1 MPLRDPTVTAKG
13 SNFIGVMNALE
24 TQFGEEA
31 SRKVLERLPQEL
43 ASALR
48 DNNVLVT
55 KWYPVAWYAQ
65 LHAAVDATLD
75 GGRNMARQIGH
86 DATVADFNGMH
97 RLVGA
102 LLTVHSVFAQS
113 HRLMGLYW
121 RGGTIERLD
130 LTASSV
136 QLRFQHWPGFT
147 ELMWED
153 IMGSLE
159 ALLELCRARYVQCAR
174 IGPTGASQDSI
185 VIEARWTE

>member
-1 MPLRDPTVTAKG
+1 MPLRDSTVSAKG

-24 TQFGEEA
+24 TEFGEEA
-31 SRKVLERLPQEL
+31 SHNVLERLPHEV

-48 DNNVLVT
+48 DHSMLVT
-55 KWYPVAWYAQ
+55 TWYPVAWYAH
-65 LHAAVDATLD
+65 LHAAIDATLA
-75 GGRNMARQIGH
+75 GGAAVARRLGH
-86 DATVADFNGMH
+86 DATAADFNGMH

-136 QLRFQHWPGFT
+136 RLHFQHWPGFT

-159 ALLELCRARYVQCAR
+159 ALLELCRARYVGCTR
-174 IGPTGASQDSI
+174 IGPPSSSHDSI

>member
-1 MPLRDPTVTAKG
+1 MPLRADTVSAKG
-13 SNFIGVMNALE
+13 SNFIGMMNAFE
-24 TQFGEEA
+24 TQFGEDA
-31 SRKVLERLPQEL
+31 TRTVLARLPHEL

-55 KWYPVAWYAQ
+55 KWYPVAWYAE
-65 LHAAVDATLD
+65 LHAAIDATLD
-75 GGRNMARQIGH
+75 GGATLARKLGH
-86 DATVADFNGMH
+86 DATVADFKGMH

-147 ELMWED
+147 ALMWED

-159 ALLELCRARYVQCAR
+159 ALLELCRARYVRCQR
-174 IGPTGASQDSI
+174 IGPPNPSQDSI